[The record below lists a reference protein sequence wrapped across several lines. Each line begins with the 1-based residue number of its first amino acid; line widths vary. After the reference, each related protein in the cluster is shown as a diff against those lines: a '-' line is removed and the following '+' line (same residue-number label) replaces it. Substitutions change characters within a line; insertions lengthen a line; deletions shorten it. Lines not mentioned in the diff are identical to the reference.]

1 MGNKLIDIYV
11 MICITIVMNDTLLTW
26 IMCLFLCTWKKKF
39 KSNDVNLQGL
49 LLTRLKDIAVERHS
63 LFYKNTTIASL
74 DTRKTESEFLTE
86 MAHHTK
92 DLCQALITS
101 TGNKLVLQK
110 NIFFALW
117 QKVPSCMWKFKL
129 GTWLVY
135 FFVCACL

>member
-1 MGNKLIDIYV
+1 MYL
-11 MICITIVMNDTLLTW
+11 
-26 IMCLFLCTWKKKF
+26 KKKF

-49 LLTRLKDIAVERHS
+49 LLTRLKDIAIERHS

-92 DLCQALITS
+92 DLCQALIVS

-110 NIFFALW
+110 TSFLLYDK
-117 QKVPSCMWKFKL
+117 KVPSCM
-129 GTWLVY
+129 
-135 FFVCACL
+135 

>member
-1 MGNKLIDIYV
+1 MSWCALRSHINHCNEWYSIDLNYV
-11 MICITIVMNDTLLTW
+11 SFPLYL
-26 IMCLFLCTWKKKF
+26 KKEKF

-49 LLTRLKDIAVERHS
+49 LLTRLKDIAIERHS

-92 DLCQALITS
+92 DLCQALISS

-110 NIFFALW
+110 NIFSALW

>member
-1 MGNKLIDIYV
+1 M
-11 MICITIVMNDTLLTW
+11 
-26 IMCLFLCTWKKKF
+26 KF

-49 LLTRLKDIAVERHS
+49 LLTRLKDIAIERHS

-101 TGNKLVLQK
+101 TGNKLVLRK
-110 NIFFALW
+110 TSFLLYDK
-117 QKVPSCMWKFKL
+117 KVPSCM
-129 GTWLVY
+129 
-135 FFVCACL
+135 